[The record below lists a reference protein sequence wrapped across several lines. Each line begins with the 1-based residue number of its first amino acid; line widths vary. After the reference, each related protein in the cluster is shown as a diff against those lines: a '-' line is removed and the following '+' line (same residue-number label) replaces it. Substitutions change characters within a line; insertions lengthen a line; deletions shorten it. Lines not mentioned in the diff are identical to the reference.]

1 VTQMHNSHCAQPD
14 KAKAARSPDG
24 RGWFRGATEFR
35 SIAYLSRF
43 LITSFVLM
51 SATGG
56 QAQSPIAEGG
66 IAARPAL
73 EQVVDT
79 LIAKNAERTTAL
91 QRYQSRRFYRLIY
104 TGFPTSLK
112 GEMVVDMLY
121 EAPASKQ
128 FTIVS
133 QSGPKWMVERVFKG
147 LLQAEQEALNS
158 QNRERVALNR
168 HNYEFTGMEF
178 QEASDGCS
186 YVISV
191 KPKSLNKLLYRG
203 RIWVN
208 SRDFAVCRIEAEPA
222 KNPSFWIKNTAV
234 HHIYQK
240 LGDFWFP
247 LENESTS
254 TMRVGGR
261 AVLSIKYSNYEI
273 LAARPLQR
281 TDTQRT
287 DGGAPAPIASASSKR
302 VD

>member
-1 VTQMHNSHCAQPD
+1 MQMHNSHCARPEPKD
-14 KAKAARSPDG
+14 AASSPG
-24 RGWFRGATEFR
+24 RRRWFGSSTGFR
-35 SIAYLSRF
+35 TVTYLSRL
-43 LITSFVLM
+43 LITSFLLM
-51 SATGG
+51 SAAGG
-56 QAQSPIAEGG
+56 QAQSLITEGSIAT
-66 IAARPAL
+66 RPAL

-79 LIAKNAERTTAL
+79 LIAKNAERTAAL
-91 QRYQSRRFYRLIY
+91 QRYQSRRFYRMNY

-121 EAPASKQ
+121 EAPATKQ

-168 HNYEFTGMEF
+168 HNYEFTAMEF

-191 KPKSLNKLLYRG
+191 KPKSPNKLLYRG

-208 SRDFAVCRIEAEPA
+208 SSDFAVCRIEAEPA

-287 DGGAPAPIASASSKR
+287 DGGAPAPIASASSSR
-302 VD
+302 LD